1 VEEGSVELPEAIVA
15 RLLETWPVAIL
26 ATLAP
31 DGRPHQV
38 PIVFVH
44 HAKRF
49 WSPVDGKPKAGSE
62 LARLRHVA
70 RDARV
75 GLLLERYDED
85 WRRLWWIR
93 VDGEAAVVGARE
105 EPAFDGVASRLR
117 RKYPQYAATPL
128 FSGEPTLIRVD
139 PSQLR
144 SWCAAQETL
153 P

>member
-1 VEEGSVELPEAIVA
+1 VELPEAAVA

-44 HAKRF
+44 HAERL
-49 WSPVDGKPKAGSE
+49 WSPVDGKPKADIE
-62 LARLRHVA
+62 LARLRHVEQ
-70 RDARV
+70 DPRV
-75 GLLLERYDED
+75 GLLLERYDDD

-93 VDGEAAVVGARE
+93 VDGEATVVRSPAEAV
-105 EPAFDGVASRLR
+105 FQGVSAALR
-117 RKYPQYAATPL
+117 RKYPQYHGTPL
-128 FSGEPTLIRVD
+128 FAGDPTLVCIAPRRV
-139 PSQLR
+139 R
-144 SWCAAQETL
+144 SWGAGPQVI